1 MPSYLYGL
9 VPAAASPP
17 SEAGIAGAEVELWP
31 VDESVAVLRSDVQD
45 DAIHPRRAHLTAH
58 DRVLAAA
65 MAESPV
71 LPLRFGIV
79 TELDPEHV
87 REGLDVPAVVQRM
100 QALEGHAE
108 VQVLWTLDQDTA
120 LHRVA
125 TAVPRVRDT
134 SLPAVD
140 RGRIVAE
147 TLTALAIADLEKIL
161 DRLHE
166 YVAERASIESRGTG
180 AARVAALVATRD
192 LDAFVAA
199 GDDLADEVA
208 TAGVLRTVAGLP
220 PYTFADL
227 GLDLELTGV

>member
-9 VPAAASPP
+9 VPASARPP
-17 SEAGIAGAEVELWP
+17 SEVGIAGAEVELWP
-31 VDESVAVLRSDVQD
+31 IDESVAVLRSDVQD
-45 DAIHPRRAHLTAH
+45 DTIRPRRAHLTAH

-79 TELDPEHV
+79 TDLDPEHV
-87 REGLDVPAVVQRM
+87 RDDLDVPAVVHRM
-100 QALEGHAE
+100 QVLEGHAE
-108 VQVLWTLDQDTA
+108 VQLLWDLDEATA

-125 TAVPRVRDT
+125 TAVPHVRDT

-140 RGRIVAE
+140 RGRVVAE
-147 TLTALAIADLEKIL
+147 TMTSIAIADLDRIL
-161 DRLHE
+161 DRLQEHI
-166 YVAERASIESRGTG
+166 ADRASIESRGTG
-180 AARVAALVATRD
+180 AARVAALVAVQD
-192 LDAFVAA
+192 LDGLVAA

-208 TAGVLRTVAGLP
+208 AAGTLRTVAGLP

-227 GLDLELTGV
+227 DLGLQPARA